1 MDKAKVNKIDMSN
14 KTKYIGFETEI
25 GSINEYLEKIVQ
37 KKVICNTEVA
47 RCDYN
52 ASEVVLKLFESYY
65 RNPRLLHKGTLH
77 RIFAET
83 LMHKDERVSNSAVD
97 LNDCAIQIA
106 DAEIEDIC
114 LQAICSE
121 EKK

>member
-1 MDKAKVNKIDMSN
+1 M
-14 KTKYIGFETEI
+14 
-25 GSINEYLEKIVQ
+25 
-37 KKVICNTEVA
+37 A
-47 RCDYN
+47 RYDYN
-52 ASEVVLKLFESYY
+52 ASEVILKLFESYY

-97 LNDCAIQIA
+97 LNDCAIKIV

-114 LQAICSE
+114 SIAIHIE
-121 EKK
+121 ENEIENTEDENDELIEIFEEIYVNPENFVRFEKRKY